1 MRNKTL
7 QICLTERHNNG
18 KIAYY
23 VQADIELL
31 SIKLLLLQDMGGQL
45 VGVDCDY
52 DANVFLM
59 STILFAGAFFISIT
73 LKNFRSTGY
82 FPGKV
87 RNFLSDFA
95 VVIAIIIMSSVN
107 YLSHV
112 NTPNLVIPGSFKPTW
127 EGRDWVVGHALIFVE
142 HLTTNPW

>member
-1 MRNKTL
+1 
-7 QICLTERHNNG
+7 
-18 KIAYY
+18 
-23 VQADIELL
+23 
-31 SIKLLLLQDMGGQL
+31 MGGEL
-45 VGVDCDY
+45 IGVDCDY

-73 LKNFRSTGY
+73 LKNFRNTGY
-82 FPGKV
+82 LPGKV

-112 NTPNLVIPGSFKPTW
+112 NTPNLVIPSSFKPTW